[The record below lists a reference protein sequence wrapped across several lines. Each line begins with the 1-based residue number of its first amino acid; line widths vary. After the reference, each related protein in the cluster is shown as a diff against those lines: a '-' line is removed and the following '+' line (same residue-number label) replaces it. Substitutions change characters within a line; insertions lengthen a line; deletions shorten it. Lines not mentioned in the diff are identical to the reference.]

1 MNHDDVMRRIIA
13 LPKEPAPPG
22 FTWTEWFLY
31 ESMFQAPQVHR
42 HIYGPMI
49 DGRPLHD
56 LVVLSLDEL
65 SVGATA
71 HLTAIQRQEIVC
83 LSMVEKLLDAGMTL
97 A

>member
-31 ESMFQAPQVHR
+31 ESMFQAPQIHR
-42 HIYGPMI
+42 HLYGPTVN
-49 DGRPLHD
+49 GRPLHD
-56 LVVLSLDEL
+56 LAEL
-65 SVGATA
+65 SMRELAEVGAHDLA
-71 HLTAIQRQEIVC
+71 RVRQEIVC

>member
-31 ESMFQAPQVHR
+31 ESFKPTEVQR

-49 DGRPLHD
+49 NGRSLHD